1 MNFNLLLIYFYL
13 GTFELQIVFLF
24 IIGLSDVYESSWY
37 AFKSMQFLWDKNQ
50 VRETQS
56 TVSIKL
62 STTYNYL
69 ATKVDDYFESTL
81 LIRL

>member
-13 GTFELQIVFLF
+13 GIFELQIVFLF
-24 IIGLSDVYESSWY
+24 IGLSDVYESSWY

-62 STTYNYL
+62 STTY
-69 ATKVDDYFESTL
+69 T
-81 LIRL
+81 